1 MNFDFRLRVNN
12 AFLPTVARRIIKK
25 YSKTYWFHSHLYFD
39 LLLTF
44 SKCSSIFD
52 NTFTFLVDYIKS
64 GVVFQGLFYI
74 IITSDLNL
82 MMNQFGS
89 FGIWS
94 S

>member
-12 AFLPTVARRIIKK
+12 AFLRTPDYKK